1 MFLYLCQYV
10 FICLTNYI
18 YKYGVAIPSVSRM
31 FGVAVCLRLQRYNI
45 AKAMSSVLWVVTWVV
60 C

>member
-31 FGVAVCLRLQRYNI
+31 FDVAVCLRLQRYNI
-45 AKAMSSVLWVVTWVV
+45 AKAMSSILWVVTWVV